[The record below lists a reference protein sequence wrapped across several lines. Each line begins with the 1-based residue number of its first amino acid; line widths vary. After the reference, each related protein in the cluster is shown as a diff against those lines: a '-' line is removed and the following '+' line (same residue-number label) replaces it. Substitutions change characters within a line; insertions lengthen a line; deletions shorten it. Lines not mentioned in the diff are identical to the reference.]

1 MMFYLNNLVI
11 ILDDQY
17 IGTTGLV
24 PIKGTLKPPL
34 IDSKSF
40 KSMLCKSK
48 LFFFNILIYPLVK
61 KLLKMLI

>member
-34 IDSKSF
+34 IDSSQCF
-40 KSMLCKSK
+40 VNLNC
-48 LFFFNILIYPLVK
+48 FFLTF
-61 KLLKMLI
+61 